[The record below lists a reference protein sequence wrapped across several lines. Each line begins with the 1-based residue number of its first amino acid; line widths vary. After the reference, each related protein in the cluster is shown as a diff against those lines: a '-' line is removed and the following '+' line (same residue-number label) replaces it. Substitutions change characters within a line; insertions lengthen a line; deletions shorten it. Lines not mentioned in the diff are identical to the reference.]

1 MFILVKLVPECTKC
15 GSPVTDSVEPE
26 VEEHSQVKRGQY
38 VNSIWICN
46 DSIENEEEEQKII
59 ITVATKKNQ

>member
-1 MFILVKLVPECTKC
+1 MRILIKLVPQCTKC
-15 GSPVTDSVEPE
+15 GSTVTDSVEPK

-46 DSIENEEEEQKII
+46 DSIENEKEEQ
-59 ITVATKKNQ
+59 